1 MNIEV
6 FPSKA
11 SLKKS
16 SKKIKVETESTIL
29 NATNFLADF
38 PPYTK
43 FRFELMAK
51 SKWALSHGKVTKEF
65 FTSGEPASEPRNFR
79 AFWFP
84 AEKVGTFFK
93 RYWCFIYLYNLLISQ
108 KIISI
113 IFFLHFRTYLTT
125 QLL

>member
-6 FPSKA
+6 FPSTE

-16 SKKIKVETESTIL
+16 SKKIKLETESTIL
-29 NATNFLADF
+29 NVTNFLAEF

-51 SKWALSHGKVTKEF
+51 SKWALSNGKVLKDF

-84 AEKVGTFFK
+84 AEKVVTFFK
-93 RYWCFIYLYNLLISQ
+93 FKWYLSINFISKKLSYLS
-108 KIISI
+108 S
-113 IFFLHFRTYLTT
+113 FFEF
-125 QLL
+125 